1 MTEQELLTLLETEY
15 MAKILGFSYQ
25 KLKNHAEA
33 EDMASD
39 ITLEVLKV
47 IRSRK
52 KIENFNALVWS
63 ISNHVFFKWLRK
75 KKYGDTAY
83 LTELFQSSDNVE
95 EEIIK
100 KEQENL
106 LLREISMLAEKYRKA
121 VVLH

>member
-39 ITLEVLKV
+39 ITLEVIKV
-47 IRSRK
+47 IRSGK

-63 ISNHVFFKWLRK
+63 ISNHVFFKRLRK

-83 LTELFQSSDNVE
+83 LTELCLSSDNNG
-95 EEIIK
+95 I
-100 KEQENL
+100 
-106 LLREISMLAEKYRKA
+106 
-121 VVLH
+121 